1 MTHGQRVLVLDLSE
15 DVLIRVQQVLE
26 DSGIDTTTT
35 ADPREGKELMVT
47 GFFDFLVIG
56 NRPPLL
62 DAARI
67 LLDLRD
73 RGVSFDFYI
82 LGNGEQGLREYGEL
96 VEQIR
101 TSTPTKSPPPTRRSP
116 PAVRVLIPWGKA

>member
-1 MTHGQRVLVLDLSE
+1 MTHGRRVLVLDLSE

-35 ADPREGKELMVT
+35 AQVGEAVELMAT
-47 GFFDFLVIG
+47 GFFSFLVIG
-56 NRPPLL
+56 NHPPFL
-62 DAARI
+62 DAAKI
-67 LLDLRD
+67 LLELRN

-96 VEQIR
+96 VDQIR
-101 TSTPTKSPPPTRRSP
+101 TSVPAKP
-116 PAVRVLIPWGKA
+116 PATTRISPGDIRLLIPWGKA